1 MNDITQVLN
10 RRTGRIE
17 TVYKESLLDL
27 ANAII
32 ERAVNDYHDAY
43 NAPYTRGQIECFFRS
58 DYFLLLSRGCVSP
71 DSIIK
76 FLKEES

>member
-1 MNDITQVLN
+1 MNDLTQVMN

-17 TVYKESLLDL
+17 TIYKDGILDL

-32 ERAVNDYHDAY
+32 ERAVNDYRDAY
-43 NAPYTRGQIECFFRS
+43 NCPYIRSQIERFFRS
-58 DYFLLLSRGCVSP
+58 EYFLLLSRGCVSP